1 MKIFKYSFVIL
12 AVVSV
17 SAYTM
22 SDRQSTQFQVKI
34 KVNEICDIGTG
45 STSNIDFGTISR
57 NTQNIQATGSLNVS
71 CTNGTPYNISLNS
84 DGTLKNTQDASLKLS
99 YRLYQD
105 ASMSKEWGNSS
116 ENRFSQH
123 GTGQTQ
129 NITIWGKV
137 PDTNVPA
144 GQYIDTVTAT
154 ITY

>member
-22 SDRQSTQFQVKI
+22 SDRQSTQFQVKM

-71 CTNGTPYNISLNS
+71 CTNGTPYNISLNPLGS
-84 DGTLKNTQDASLKLS
+84 QRRMKNSLGS
-99 YRLYQD
+99 YIQYSLYQD
-105 ASMSKEWGNSS
+105 PSHSNIWQADTSYSITHQTIPVYAMLPSQSISS
-116 ENRFSQH
+116 IGKYSD
-123 GTGQTQ
+123 
-129 NITIWGKV
+129 TI
-137 PDTNVPA
+137 
-144 GQYIDTVTAT
+144 TVTL
-154 ITY
+154 TY

>member
-1 MKIFKYSFVIL
+1 MKIIKYLFIIP
-12 AVVSV
+12 AVFSL
-17 SAYTM
+17 STYTM
-22 SDRQSTQFQVKI
+22 SDRQSTQFQVKMKI
-34 KVNEICDIGTG
+34 NEICNIGTG
-45 STSNIDFGTISR
+45 STSNIDFGTTSR
-57 NTQNIQATGSLNVS
+57 NTQNIQATGSLNVL
-71 CTNGTPYNISLNS
+71 CTNGTPYNISLNN
-84 DGTLKNTQDASLKLS
+84 DGTLKNTQDGSLKLS

-116 ENRFSQH
+116 ENRFSQR

-137 PDTNVPA
+137 PETNVPS